1 MNEQY
6 QKLILDKAVDLAS
19 DTITSAM
26 EHEEFESLE
35 DKERAIA
42 VVTAV
47 TMSSL
52 IALNTLAELF
62 GEEFVED
69 VLSYLELDD
78 DEDADVSTNINT
90 DIDTDMRKE
99 R

>member
-47 TMSSL
+47 TMSSM

-78 DEDADVSTNINT
+78 DDNDDKDT
-90 DIDTDMRKE
+90 DINTDMRKE

>member
-6 QKLILDKAVDLAS
+6 QKLILDKAIDLAS
-19 DTITSAM
+19 ETVTSAM
-26 EHEEFESLE
+26 EHKEFESLE

-47 TMSSL
+47 TMSSM

-78 DEDADVSTNINT
+78 DEDADISTNINT

>member
-47 TMSSL
+47 TMSSM

-78 DEDADVSTNINT
+78 DDNDNKDT
-90 DIDTDMRKE
+90 DINTDMRKE